1 VTSFE
6 GPTISRCTLQTTE
19 ADTLS
24 GPAGPA
30 RSWTLPVATLAVYA
44 GLAIVLFGA
53 ALTRIGSAWIGDDRD
68 PHLFIWYLGWTAHQL
83 AALHSPF
90 LTDVLQYPG
99 GANLLWNT
107 AVFAP
112 AAALWPVTA
121 AFGPI
126 VAYNVMAT
134 AAVVLSAWCAALAA
148 RRLVASDLG
157 AAVAGLVYGFSPY
170 MVAQSLRHPH
180 VTLAMFPPLALILLH
195 EVLVRQRWLGSDEL
209 GDGLSGPRPA
219 VGRSAVPSSDVKQ
232 KLTSTGRRGRTRA
245 VGRRGRRALAAGA
258 ALGVASAVQLL
269 TGEEILALTVLLS
282 GAGVALLAVLHPR
295 EAAAGARRLLPALG
309 VAAAC
314 FAVLAGYPL
323 AVQFLGPLRVSGLL
337 QPPNVY
343 VTDLAAFVVPPSPM
357 ALSGGASAAVTGAF
371 TGNVSENDAYVGVP
385 LILLLVVA
393 TVMGRRRPLV
403 RWAAPMTVLA
413 ALLSMGPR
421 LHVAGHV
428 TSIPLPWAVVGHL
441 PLFESAVPSRLMLL
455 AFLGVALLLADL
467 VSAAARAAPRRR
479 AAWCAAIAVA
489 LVPLVP
495 RWPYPSTEARVPAFF
510 QPGGA
515 AAHLAPGSVVLVTPF
530 SNHLSSVAMLWQAT
544 AGYTFRMPE
553 GEAFVPGPSLGPP
566 PSHLQATLTALD
578 RGEAVPSSPED
589 RALTLRELSALG
601 VETIVAG
608 PSAGHDGTVRYLTS
622 VLGRSPVRSGDV
634 DVWRGVPG
642 PAAPPP

>member
-1 VTSFE
+1 
-6 GPTISRCTLQTTE
+6 
-19 ADTLS
+19 
-24 GPAGPA
+24 
-30 RSWTLPVATLAVYA
+30 VATLVLYT
-44 GLAIVLFGA
+44 GLAAVLFAG

-90 LTDVLQYPG
+90 FTDVLQYPG

-126 VAYNVMAT
+126 VAYNVMA
-134 AAVVLSAWCAALAA
+134 AGAVALSAWCAALAA
-148 RRLVASDLG
+148 RRLVPSDLG
-157 AAVAGLVYGFSPY
+157 AGVAGLVYGFSPY

-180 VTLAMFPPLALILLH
+180 VTLAMFPPLALIVLH
-195 EVLVRQRWLGSDEL
+195 EVLARRRW
-209 GDGLSGPRPA
+209 RP
-219 VGRSAVPSSDVKQ
+219 V
-232 KLTSTGRRGRTRA
+232 
-245 VGRRGRRALAAGA
+245 AAGA

-282 GAGVALLAVLHPR
+282 GAGVALLALLHPAR
-295 EAAAGARRLLPALG
+295 AAAGARRLLPALG
-309 VAAAC
+309 AAAVC

-323 AVQFLGPLRVSGLL
+323 VFQFLGPQRVSGLL
-337 QPPNVY
+337 QPPDVY

-357 ALSGGASAAVTGAF
+357 ALSSAASAAVTGAF

-385 LILLLVVA
+385 LLALLVVA
-393 TVMGRRRPLV
+393 AAVGWRRPLV

-428 TSIPLPWAVVGHL
+428 TPVPMPWAVMGRL
-441 PLFESAVPSRLMLL
+441 PLFESVVPSRLMLL

-479 AAWCAAIAVA
+479 AACAAAIALA

-495 RWPYPSTEARVPAFF
+495 RWPYPSTDACVAAFF
-510 QPGGA
+510 QPGGGVER
-515 AAHLAPGSVVLVTPF
+515 LPPGGVVLVTPF

-544 AGYTFRMPE
+544 AGYRFRMPE

-578 RGEAVPSSPED
+578 RGEPVPSSPD
-589 RALTLRELSALG
+589 DLALTRRELAALG

-608 PSAGHDGTVRYLTS
+608 PAQGHDGTVRYLTS
-622 VLGRSPVRSGDV
+622 VLGRAPVRSGGV
-634 DVWRGVPG
+634 DVWRGLRG